1 MLKTVEQ
8 IQAAQ
13 VPLIKQRIDLDELAV
28 QVANISV
35 VFRDTKAK
43 VEKVGQ
49 VLPKRLSYLI
59 KKPEKLAKMVEG
71 IEEGHRWVED
81 MAGKNEELEKINSP
95 REQ

>member
-13 VPLIKQRIDLDELAV
+13 VALIKQTWTDLDELAV
-28 QVANISV
+28 QVANNSV
-35 VFRDTKAK
+35 VFRDAKAK

-59 KKPEKLAKMVEG
+59 KKPEKLA
-71 IEEGHRWVED
+71 
-81 MAGKNEELEKINSP
+81 EELEKINSR
-95 REQ
+95 REQQYRIYLAVSDNSQLPSD

>member
-28 QVANISV
+28 QVANNSV
-35 VFRDTKAK
+35 VFRDAKAK

-59 KKPEKLAKMVEG
+59 KKPEKLA
-71 IEEGHRWVED
+71 
-81 MAGKNEELEKINSP
+81 EELEKINSR
-95 REQ
+95 REQQYRIYLVVSYNSQLPSD

>member
-28 QVANISV
+28 QVANNSV
-35 VFRDTKAK
+35 VFRDAKAK

-49 VLPKRLSYLI
+49 VLPKRLSYLV
-59 KKPEKLAKMVEG
+59 KKPEKLA
-71 IEEGHRWVED
+71 
-81 MAGKNEELEKINSP
+81 EELEKINSR
-95 REQ
+95 REQQYRIYLAVSDNSQLPSD

>member
-28 QVANISV
+28 QVANNSV
-35 VFRDTKAK
+35 VFRDAKAK

-59 KKPEKLAKMVEG
+59 KKPEKLA
-71 IEEGHRWVED
+71 
-81 MAGKNEELEKINSP
+81 EELEKINSR
-95 REQ
+95 REQQYRIYLAVSDNSQLPSD

>member
-13 VPLIKQRIDLDELAV
+13 VALIKQRIDLDELAV
-28 QVANISV
+28 QVANNSV
-35 VFRDTKAK
+35 VFRDAKAK

-59 KKPEKLAKMVEG
+59 KKPEKLA
-71 IEEGHRWVED
+71 
-81 MAGKNEELEKINSP
+81 EELEKINSR
-95 REQ
+95 REQQYRIYLAVSDNSQLPSD